1 MKKVMPTISV
11 IMPVF
16 NGEQFLSN
24 AIESVLEQTFK
35 NFELIIINDGSTD
48 NTKNIIEKYRAI
60 DKRIIV
66 RNQKNIGLTK
76 SLNIAL
82 GISKGEYIARQ
93 DADDISLP
101 HRFEKQIYWLVNKKY
116 EIVFSRAYYN
126 SKNRI
131 TPRFSYFLPKK
142 LLLNFINPF
151 IHGSILIKKNVLL
164 KVGGYDENFI
174 YSQDY
179 KLYCDLLENN
189 MKYKYIIEPL
199 YILNTHDNSI
209 SKQRMNEQAYY
220 ARLAKKKYNKIFI
233 KKLIGI

>member
-1 MKKVMPTISV
+1 MGMPTISV

-16 NGEQFLSN
+16 NGEKFLSK
-24 AIESVLEQTFK
+24 AIESILNQTFSD
-35 NFELIIINDGSTD
+35 FELIIINDGSTD
-48 NTKNIIEKYRAI
+48 NTENIIEKYKTM

-66 RNQKNIGLTK
+66 KNQKNKGLTK
-76 SLNIAL
+76 SLNIA
-82 GISKGEYIARQ
+82 ISIAKGEYIARQ
-93 DADDISLP
+93 DADDISLLN
-101 HRFEKQIYWLVNKKY
+101 RFEKQIFWLINKKY
-116 EIVFSRAYYN
+116 EMVFSRAYYN
-126 SKNRI
+126 SKERI
-131 TPRFSYFLPKK
+131 TPRFSYFLPKY
-142 LLLNFINPF
+142 LLLNFFNPF
-151 IHGSILIKKNVLL
+151 IHGSMLVKKNTLL
-164 KVGGYDENFI
+164 NIGGYDENFI

-209 SKQRMNEQAYY
+209 SKQRMNEQPYY